1 MQTLDEKA
9 LALKNCVAAL
19 QKNCTRAAGGGGG
32 GVSQAAAARGR
43 LDRRVA
49 LQVEVQR
56 SGRKG

>member
-19 QKNCTRAAGGGGG
+19 QKNCTRAAGGG